1 MDAELKR
8 TEIDSAPCC
17 ISPYTFA
24 HSVALFESFPISPS
38 ETGDQRKSPPYQDLN
53 LQIRILQFSIN
64 LFGCVDIIRVK
75 RTTLFFPYITQKPM
89 IKLIHLIFIFSSFIS
104 FTSRIGLSVFKPS
117 LLQNKFI
124 KIAPHVID
132 TILLLSGITLVI
144 QGNWLAGEFGWIVSK
159 FILLL
164 AYIGLGVMAMRFSGV
179 KRWVAF
185 AAAVVCF
192 ISIFIIAITKNGFF

>member
-1 MDAELKR
+1 
-8 TEIDSAPCC
+8 
-17 ISPYTFA
+17 
-24 HSVALFESFPISPS
+24 
-38 ETGDQRKSPPYQDLN
+38 
-53 LQIRILQFSIN
+53 
-64 LFGCVDIIRVK
+64 
-75 RTTLFFPYITQKPM
+75 M

-159 FILLL
+159 FVLLL
-164 AYIGLGVMAMRFSGV
+164 AYIGLGVMAMRFSGI
-179 KRWVAF
+179 KRWLAFVA
-185 AAAVVCF
+185 AIICF